1 MAKSETNGNLVSYN
15 HEADEVEVYVQV
27 FYGYDKWKL
36 GVLRMPITQALA
48 NQSENKAY
56 DQE

>member
-1 MAKSETNGNLVSYN
+1 MAKSETNGNLVSFN

-36 GVLRMPITQALA
+36 GVLRMPLIKALA
-48 NQSENKAY
+48 NQSERKAL
-56 DQE
+56 D